1 MRKIFKY
8 ILNNYSTICQGN
20 TILKMPNNAI
30 IIKCNYQRC
39 IDDWNTVN
47 LCMWAIIDPD
57 KELISRAFM
66 VIATGDRIP
75 VKCEYITTVTSD
87 NGQFISHVF
96 EYHE

>member
-1 MRKIFKY
+1 
-8 ILNNYSTICQGN
+8 
-20 TILKMPNNAI
+20 
-30 IIKCNYQRC
+30 
-39 IDDWNTVN
+39 
-47 LCMWAIIDPD
+47 MWAIIDPD